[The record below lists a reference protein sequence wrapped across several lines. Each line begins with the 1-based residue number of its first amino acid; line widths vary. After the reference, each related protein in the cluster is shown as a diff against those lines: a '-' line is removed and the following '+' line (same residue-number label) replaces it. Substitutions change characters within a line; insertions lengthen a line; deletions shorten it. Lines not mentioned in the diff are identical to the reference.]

1 MRKLFVAAMM
11 LLSSYAGFAQ
21 QVTVPEPEF
30 VGGYCILTSDSTAD
44 VLPKE
49 SGAIKKHES
58 KFGKFSK
65 IAGAASQLGVAG
77 AMVGVSTSS
86 WSGAVTGLRVAGTA
100 AGVGE
105 AADAL
110 NTLAGAE
117 GMDIAFDGGQSA
129 YKVNDVKSGVR
140 LVIKGENNDIDP
152 MNLYRI
158 VKFKASKKDRRIQW
172 MEIKPALLGSSD
184 SKKKGFLA
192 FSAHKYGEKSYLLT
206 IPASELEPGEYGI
219 FFMSLIT
226 ATELPVGTF
235 SVTK

>member
-30 VGGYCILTSDSTAD
+30 VGGYCILTSDSTTD

-65 IAGAASQLGVAG
+65 IAGAASQLGFAG

-86 WSGAVTGLRVAGTA
+86 LSGAVTGLRVAGTA
-100 AGVGE
+100 AGVGV
-105 AADAL
+105 AADAV

-117 GMDIAFDGGQSA
+117 GMDIAFEGGQSA
-129 YKVNDVKSGVR
+129 HKIKDVKSGVR

-172 MEIKPALLGSSD
+172 MEISRHCWATLTARKRDIWRSLPTSM
-184 SKKKGFLA
+184 
-192 FSAHKYGEKSYLLT
+192 EKSPIFLPFRHQSLNRANTAYSSCRSLRLRNCQ
-206 IPASELEPGEYGI
+206 SEL
-219 FFMSLIT
+219 L
-226 ATELPVGTF
+226 A
-235 SVTK
+235 